1 MASTRTPAERA
12 RRIPP
17 LLVSVAWLILITAGV
32 VAAGHLLALAE
43 RPGGSTSVDW
53 TITRWAVAHR
63 TGALT
68 TVARGLSVVGSQVVL
83 TPLVAVTLLA
93 LAAGRSWAVA
103 ARLAATWAGA
113 IVIYN
118 LAKGLVGR
126 PRPPMELWLTHA
138 SGKSFPSGHATQSAA
153 TLAAL
158 ALVIALWA
166 PRTRV
171 LGAVIA
177 FVLAAA
183 VGWSRVYLG
192 VHWATDV
199 GAGWL
204 AGAAW
209 LTVVALSSRPA
220 AAVRPPDR
228 RTARCPPPPTPAAG
242 SDRAAATP
250 PR

>member
-1 MASTRTPAERA
+1 MNRIA
-12 RRIPP
+12 R
-17 LLVSVAWLILITAGV
+17 LLMLVAWLVLITAV
-32 VAAGHLLALAE
+32 AVAAGHLLALAE

-83 TPLVAVTLLA
+83 TPLVTVTLLA
-93 LAAGRSWAVA
+93 LAARRLWAVA

-118 LAKGLVGR
+118 PAKGLVGR
-126 PRPPMELWLTHA
+126 PRPPMDLWLTHA

-153 TLAAL
+153 TFGAL
-158 ALVIALWA
+158 ALVIALRF
-166 PRTRV
+166 PRARV
-171 LGAVIA
+171 PGW
-177 FVLAAA
+177 VLAVVLTAGI
-183 VGWSRVYLG
+183 GWSRVYLG
-192 VHWATDV
+192 VHWATDI

-204 AGAAW
+204 LGAAW
-209 LTVVALSSRPA
+209 FAVLALSSRPA
-220 AAVRPPDR
+220 AAARPPDTD
-228 RTARCPPPPTPAAG
+228 TARCHPPPTPSAG